1 MGRGDGMGHYIAF
14 GSIPLMHSGRS
25 GRGTV
30 PRKSKG
36 EAMKELNWKN
46 KAGDVVPLRT
56 PHPLEKENKN
66 LKRYIEKLELELSAL
81 RKGLKDGKQK

>member
-1 MGRGDGMGHYIAF
+1 
-14 GSIPLMHSGRS
+14 
-25 GRGTV
+25 
-30 PRKSKG
+30 
-36 EAMKELNWKN
+36 MKELNWKN